1 MDGTRGYSAFFYLL
15 VSLIQTLQSL
25 RDEKLLQAMSDL
37 APSSLPAQQE
47 VLRTLAL
54 LLTGDDSEVSQAVML
69 YLDAASR
76 NEHFREKVKPQIMDI
91 KPKDFLI
98 FSFTMNILP
107 SVFYKNNF
115 LLPVK
120 NIYM

>member
-1 MDGTRGYSAFFYLL
+1 
-15 VSLIQTLQSL
+15 
-25 RDEKLLQAMSDL
+25 MSDL

-115 LLPVK
+115 LLPIK

>member
-1 MDGTRGYSAFFYLL
+1 MELDGILLSFYSL

-54 LLTGDDSEVSQAVML
+54 LLTGDDSQVSQAVML
-69 YLDAASR
+69 HLAAASR
-76 NEHFREKVKPQIMDI
+76 NEHFREKVKS
-91 KPKDFLI
+91 PKSWTSSQKL
-98 FSFTMNILP
+98 
-107 SVFYKNNF
+107 V
-115 LLPVK
+115 
-120 NIYM
+120 